1 MALLL
6 HRAFEFVA
14 PNDAVVAVG
23 VVAGEPTT
31 GAPVERARAVDAQA
45 LSHLRHV
52 QPLFAAPLFAQVGD
66 ELGVDDSGQ
75 AYHMLMLGASEP
87 VPEIRFVDHV
97 VSAAAR
103 LVDNRRERHVAHPV
117 ANGLITDTQQ
127 LAHRS

>member
-1 MALLL
+1 M
-6 HRAFEFVA
+6 
-14 PNDAVVAVG
+14 
-23 VVAGEPTT
+23 
-31 GAPVERARAVDAQA
+31 ERACCIDAQA

-66 ELGVDDSGQ
+66 ELRIGDSGQ
-75 AYHMLMLGASEP
+75 AEHVLVLRACQP
-87 VPEIRFVDHV
+87 VPEIGAVDDV

-103 LVDNRRERHVAHPV
+103 LVNDRRERHVAYPI